1 MPLTTANP
9 AETPNH
15 HSINLNSSC
24 VEATNA
30 DSSLDEP
37 EDLRLSHFENEWY
50 AKTSEDYILGPMPTA
65 QFLDFLPMKN
75 MARMPTACGAFNHL
89 DEWDMASGLRH
100 SINSHNRCPG
110 FVFQYND
117 PEDEED
123 QPALIMRMNS
133 DDDDVPREYC
143 ELFIDI
149 QKDEHGDFLCDPP
162 PSVDGARHDFLRILG
177 HVHKSKRQKARQEF
191 GRNVCWATDA
201 LVNQHRLHYFSVA
214 IHGTSARL
222 LRWDPSGLVASAA
235 FDLHEKPEILCEFLW
250 RFAHASTVERGYDP
264 TVEPASK
271 NEEYRF
277 KTVLSHYLCVQ
288 LGLSLRNDSL
298 DSLSDSDRIILQ
310 NSIDKHYDPGHVAA
324 VSIVEKADKAGVRQ
338 LKRCL
343 VCRPVSTYASMR
355 RGCMRGFW
363 GVVDRAIVF
372 LKDTWREWSLT
383 DQCEGDV
390 LEELH
395 KAGVRHI
402 PQFSGMAT
410 FQRTTRSRS
419 NALMNTPA
427 FQRTQTD
434 RYRMAEWLCR
444 SDRQILVRSRVH
456 YRLILT
462 TVGLPLQDIR
472 GTEELLHATYDVY
485 ESIIDARVK
494 AKVFHRDISIGN
506 VLLFKEPG
514 EDIRHGYLI
523 DWELSSHIRDDGL
536 SESDWTVGTQA
547 FMSHRLD
554 TGNGRLRHTIE
565 DDMESLLYV
574 VLYCG
579 LHWLP
584 HELDADKAVQAI
596 FFNREVVSRNESGR
610 TELRS
615 MEPGEGKLQNK
626 KNRKY
631 VDPSR
636 FAEPFGVWLE
646 TSMNYNH
653 PREEE
658 DSSASNAVSARE
670 NGDCSDA
677 AVSPNP
683 CEGNWDGPTPWKLYW
698 EQYKANEYLPKN
710 DKKPHFNKYDES
722 EAKPKDVTRVVV
734 HRAGIPPNKRKA
746 RHQREPADGDLMHRD
761 GEPANGRPAK
771 RARISAR

>member
-1 MPLTTANP
+1 
-9 AETPNH
+9 
-15 HSINLNSSC
+15 
-24 VEATNA
+24 
-30 DSSLDEP
+30 
-37 EDLRLSHFENEWY
+37 
-50 AKTSEDYILGPMPTA
+50 MPTA
-65 QFLDFLPMKN
+65 Q
-75 MARMPTACGAFNHL
+75 GAFNHL

-100 SINSHNRCPG
+100 SISSHNRCPG
-110 FVFQYND
+110 FVFQYNNLD
-117 PEDEED
+117 DEED
-123 QPALIMRMNS
+123 EPALIMKMSS
-133 DDDDVPREYC
+133 DDDDIRGEYY
-143 ELFIDI
+143 ELFIDV
-149 QKDEHGDFLCDPP
+149 QKDEQGDFLRDPP
-162 PSVDGARHDFLRILG
+162 PGVDRARHSFLRTLG
-177 HVHKSKRQKARQEF
+177 HIHKSKREKARQKF
-191 GRNVCWATDA
+191 GRNVRWATDA
-201 LVNQHRLHYFSVA
+201 LVNQHRLLYFSVA

-222 LRWDPSGLVASAA
+222 LRWDPSGLVASEA
-235 FDLHEKPEILCEFLW
+235 FNLHEKPEILCEFLW

-271 NEEYRF
+271 YEEYRF
-277 KTVLSHYLCVQ
+277 KTVLSYYLCEQ
-288 LGLSLRNDSL
+288 LGLSLRNNSL
-298 DSLSDSDRIILQ
+298 DSLSDSERIILQ
-310 NSIDKHYDPGHVAA
+310 NSIDKHYEPGHVAA
-324 VSIVEKADKAGVRQ
+324 VSIVEKVDKAGVRQ

-402 PQFSGMAT
+402 PQVRCHGDVPEKVLYGDIPTQFSGMAT

-434 RYRMAEWLCR
+434 RYRTAEWLCR

-485 ESIIDARVK
+485 ESIIDARDK

-506 VLLFKEPG
+506 VLFVKEPG

-523 DWELSSHIRDDGL
+523 DWELSSHIGDDGL

-554 TGNGRLRHTIE
+554 TGNGRLRHAIE

-584 HELDADKAVQAI
+584 HELNADKAVQAI
-596 FFNREVVSRNESGR
+596 FYNREVVSRNERGQR
-610 TELRS
+610 EFRS
-615 MEPGEGKLQNK
+615 MQPGEGKLQNM

-636 FAEPFGVWLE
+636 FAKPFGVWLE

-658 DSSASNAVSARE
+658 YSSASNSVSARE

-683 CEGNWDGPTPWKLYW
+683 SEGNWDGPTLWKTYW

-710 DKKPHFNKYDES
+710 DRKPHFDKYDES
-722 EAKPKDVTRVVV
+722 EAKPKDVTRTVV
-734 HRAGIPPNKRKA
+734 HRAGMPPNKRKT
-746 RHQREPADGDLMHRD
+746 RHQREPADGNLMHRD
-761 GEPANGRPAK
+761 TEPANGRPAK
-771 RARISAR
+771 RARVSAR